1 MKAVIPTAGEG
12 TRLRPF
18 THTVPKVLLRVAD
31 KPILQHI
38 IDKLIDVGVEE
49 VTCVVG
55 YLGKQIEAFVR
66 ETYPDL
72 PTNFVEQE
80 EPRGLGHAIH
90 LTAEHHRADDSPL
103 LIILGDTIID
113 ADLSE
118 LKDAG
123 RNMIGVREVDDP
135 SRFGVVE
142 VEDDRILSM
151 VEKPEDPPSNLAIV
165 GVYYLTQAAPVY
177 DALAKSVEREETT
190 KGEIQLTDALQKAL
204 DEGFEMHTFSVSG
217 WHDCGTP
224 ESLLETNRNMLE
236 QRFPKVSE
244 EFQAKYPTIR
254 VHPPVYIAPSAD
266 ISDSIVGPNVSIGE
280 GVKLKRSIVRNS
292 ILNEKS
298 SVQNVILAD
307 SIIGSEARVRESS
320 LRMNVGAQS
329 EVIFD

>member
-31 KPILQHI
+31 KPILEHI
-38 IDKLIDVGVEE
+38 IDKLIDVGVDE

-55 YLGKQIEAFVR
+55 YLGKQIEDFVK

-72 PTNFVEQE
+72 KTNFVEQE

-90 LTAEHHRADDSPL
+90 LTAPFHRDDDTPL
-103 LIILGDTIID
+103 LIILGDTIIE
-113 ADLSE
+113 AELSE
-118 LKDAG
+118 LKDAETS
-123 RNMIGVREVDDP
+123 MIGVREVEDP
-135 SRFGVVE
+135 RRFGVVE
-142 VEDDRILSM
+142 TDGDQVKSM
-151 VEKPEDPPSNLAIV
+151 VEKPDDPPSNMAIV
-165 GVYYLTQAAPVY
+165 GIYYLTNAAPVY
-177 DALAKSVEREETT
+177 DALAENVKNEEKTR
-190 KGEIQLTDALQKAL
+190 GEIQLTDALQKAIDNGL
-204 DEGFEMHTFSVSG
+204 TMRTFPVEG

-224 ESLLETNRNMLE
+224 ETLLETNRKMLE
-236 QRFPKVSE
+236 KRFPDTSE
-244 EFQAKYPTIR
+244 ELQKKYPTLR
-254 VHPPVYIAPSAD
+254 AHPPVYIADSAE